1 MQQPNKGIIS
11 PGLKGLMLVQEG
23 LRQLKEGQVSS
34 QGPAGPTLAMQMA
47 QAAQQPQQQPSMMP
61 PPPGQAQPQQ
71 NPTADVAQDAGIGA
85 AIQSQQQQQAQQAM
99 MQMAQQQQQAQQ
111 QPAMMAS
118 GGIAALRADNLRH
131 FKEGGV
137 LGFATEPSLV
147 PSVLGSRENYEKG
160 NVKNAEEDKILD
172 AKADAEWAKRLEASK
187 LLEESTMRDRAATM
201 RSENLN
207 LPPAAPTASGIQGL
221 INSQPNVVPQGVV
234 KLPANRPEAVQSAQL
249 PGSIAIG
256 AALKKMRDATNQ
268 RDSQTDFA
276 DAYTGPNQPRPP
288 VAPVARPPVARPPVA
303 QPPVANVPPPPA
315 APSSPPVPTA
325 AEAFAMANKTVPIE
339 ENEFLTKQK
348 EAFEKANTLRNAQ
361 PAPGE
366 TALRALLD
374 AQRERAAL
382 REKDEA
388 GAGGRG
394 LAALFQG
401 MMGRNEGASVAA
413 QDEREKQ
420 RRRLDITE
428 ALADKKEESV
438 MRDIQAAQAAGNA
451 EKEAAGWK
459 DLAASKHEAQKTR
472 AQVLGSV
479 LGVSGNEI
487 QAKGQLK
494 VEELRSANHI
504 EVEKL
509 RNASAE
515 KLAAI
520 SRAHAEA
527 VHKMGNYEQ
536 NKVAELVNQIAGPGA
551 DPLKR
556 LAATTQVLQVLHPEK
571 FVNVEN
577 TETKRLKLALEAGK
591 NWDAAHTA
599 DLARA
604 MNNPTLKQQL
614 AIDRQKAV
622 EAGSGLED
630 STSAKSLTKEQ
641 KEFEEKYNPK
651 GQ

>member
-1 MQQPNKGIIS
+1 MSHANKGIVSKKLAALMDIQRGIHLL
-11 PGLKGLMLVQEG
+11 GLEKEEG
-23 LRQLKEGQVSS
+23 SSNTVADKLDMAGKQAMGEGQSAVEGGISS
-34 QGPAGPTLAMQMA
+34 LVPQIAPGVAVA
-47 QAAQQPQQQPSMMP
+47 AAQQAQGPGGQPPPGGPPPDQGPPQGPPPGMEGPPVAAPPQMP
-61 PPPGQAQPQQ
+61 PPPG
-71 NPTADVAQDAGIGA
+71 
-85 AIQSQQQQQAQQAM
+85 
-99 MQMAQQQQQAQQ
+99 
-111 QPAMMAS
+111 MAS
-118 GGIAALRADNLRH
+118 GGIAALRADNMH
-131 FKEGGV
+131 GFKEGGV
-137 LGFATEPSLV
+137 LGFEDGGMPWYKKFMRDPEGDRKGESSRIAKTLRNIVEENASPESTLYKKVIGKPPEQLPRLEVPTEPPV
-147 PSVLGSRENYEKG
+147 
-160 NVKNAEEDKILD
+160 
-172 AKADAEWAKRLEASK
+172 
-187 LLEESTMRDRAATM
+187 
-201 RSENLN
+201 
-207 LPPAAPTASGIQGL
+207 
-221 INSQPNVVPQGVV
+221 
-234 KLPANRPEAVQSAQL
+234 
-249 PGSIAIG
+249 
-256 AALKKMRDATNQ
+256 
-268 RDSQTDFA
+268 QTDLYPIPEVPG
-276 DAYTGPNQPRPP
+276 YTTPP
-288 VAPVARPPVARPPVA
+288 VSSPPVPPPPVARPPVA
-303 QPPVANVPPPPA
+303 NVPPSPVPPAPA
-315 APSSPPVPTA
+315 APPSPPVPTA
-325 AEAFAMANKTVPIE
+325 AEAFAMANRTVPIE

-413 QDEREKQ
+413 QNEREKQ

-428 ALADKKEESV
+428 ALADKKEESA

-459 DLAASKHEAQKTR
+459 DLAAAKHEAQKTR
-472 AQVLGSV
+472 AQVLSSV
-479 LGVSGNEI
+479 LGVSGHEI

-509 RNASAE
+509 RSTSAE

-520 SRAHAEA
+520 NRAHTEA
-527 VHKMGNYEQ
+527 MKSMPDHEQ
-536 NKVAELVNQIAGPGA
+536 KQIDNLVKQIVGSSA
-551 DPLKR
+551 DPLKI
-556 LAATTQVLQVLHPEK
+556 LAAKKQVLETIHPER

-577 TETKRLKLALEAGK
+577 SDIKRLKLGLEAGK

-599 DLARA
+599 DLAKA

-622 EAGSGLED
+622 EAGSGLES
-630 STSAKSLTKEQ
+630 STPQ
-641 KEFEEKYNPK
+641 NPYGGPPPAGK
-651 GQ
+651 VVRE